1 MTMPYKLT
9 LALCFTMFFSCKT
22 TKPLSENYQI
32 QCEKT
37 SNESTYTVSISYQ
50 SNNDYADIET
60 VKQNAIDGIL
70 FRGIT
75 GKNDCV
81 AQKPLLDKGKSEVSN
96 TEFYKQLYGKNKNYN
111 KYVTNISKLN
121 DQTLETIKN
130 KKLYQNSYLV
140 TINKDL
146 LQKDLI
152 NAGLLKQLNTGF

>member
-1 MTMPYKLT
+1 MIMPFKLT
-9 LALCFTMFFSCKT
+9 LTLCFTLFLSCKT

-32 QCEKT
+32 QCYKT

-50 SNNDYADIET
+50 SNNDYTDIEI

-81 AQKPLLDKGKSEVSN
+81 AQKPLIDKAKSEVFN
-96 TEFYKQLYGKNKNYN
+96 TEFYKQLYGNNKHYN

-121 DQTLETIKN
+121 IETLETIKN
-130 KKLYQNSYLV
+130 KKLYQHSYLV

-146 LQKDLI
+146 LKKDLI
-152 NAGLLKQLNTGF
+152 NTGLLKQLNTGF